1 MPATLFAM
9 NDDRRSGRRARI
21 ERSLRWLERYR
32 PIVDDM
38 QGFLAA
44 LEEPPPVDLMVPR
57 GAERRREVAARLEAR
72 GLATRTFD
80 WAPRHLRLESPLPGG
95 ALPEVVFGLAFRQGV
110 VSSLPCRALDPH
122 PGERILDLCA
132 APGGKTVLLASLA
145 EDRARIL
152 AGDPSASRAGL
163 LVQSLS
169 RMGLT
174 SVITVQQDG
183 NGFPA
188 AAPFD
193 AILLDAPC
201 TGEGI
206 FRVGRPRYE
215 PTGEQGVLRARALQ
229 RRLISR
235 AADLL
240 APGGR
245 MVYSTCS
252 YAPEENE
259 GVISD
264 LLARRDDLRIEALPD
279 GIPGSPGLTRW
290 GEIGFHP
297 DLPRARRLYPH
308 QTGSWGFFLCLLRK
322 DPDSGHY
329 TSGSRREDRPR
340 VEPVDDPEAAAE
352 LRAALEPFGVGREV
366 LDTYHVMPRGKDL
379 WILSRCCPAGSD
391 TDVSRLK
398 IVAPGLRALRRT
410 PRGPRL
416 PNGVLRALDRHLG
429 ARVVELEWDQALA
442 LLEER
447 EQAAAPDAPVGQVA
461 LRAGGQVIGAGYQ
474 RGGRLYLELPKAWR

>member
-1 MPATLFAM
+1 M
-9 NDDRRSGRRARI
+9 NDDRRSGRQARI

-32 PIVDDM
+32 PVVDDM
-38 QGFLAA
+38 QAFLSA
-44 LEEPPPVDLMVPR
+44 LEHLPPVDLLVPR
-57 GAERRREVAARLEAR
+57 GPQRRREVAALLEAR
-72 GLATRTFD
+72 GLSTRGFE
-80 WAPRHLRLESPLPGG
+80 WAPLHLRLETEAPRG

-110 VSSLPCRALDPH
+110 VSSLPCRVLDPQ

-132 APGGKTVLLASLA
+132 APGGKTVMLASLA
-145 EDRARIL
+145 GDRARIL
-152 AGDPSASRAGL
+152 AGDPSASRAGV

-169 RMGLT
+169 RMGLA

-215 PTGEQGVLRARALQ
+215 PSEERGLLRARGLQ

-259 GVISD
+259 SVISD
-264 LLARRDDLRIEALPD
+264 LLARRDDMRIEALPEAL
-279 GIPGSPGLTRW
+279 PGSPGLERW
-290 GEIGFHP
+290 GEVSFHP
-297 DLPRARRLYPH
+297 DLVRARRCYPH

-322 DPDSGHY
+322 DPDSGRY
-329 TSGSRREDRPR
+329 TSGSRRDDRPR
-340 VEPVDDPEAAAE
+340 TEPEGDAASANE
-352 LRAALEPFGVGREV
+352 LRAALQPYGVDRDV
-366 LDTYHVMPRGKDL
+366 LDAYHVIPRGKDL
-379 WILSRCCPAGSD
+379 WILARSCPQGA
-391 TDVSRLK
+391 DVDIARLE

-416 PNGVLRALDRHLG
+416 PNGLLRGLDGHLSD
-429 ARVVELEWDQALA
+429 RVVEMGWEQALA
-442 LLEER
+442 LLEEQER
-447 EQAAAPDAPVGQVA
+447 DAPPDTPTGQVA
-461 LRAGGQVIGAGYQ
+461 LRAAGQIIGAGYQ
-474 RGGRLYLELPKAWR
+474 RGGRLHLELPKAWR

>member
-1 MPATLFAM
+1 MMIDDLLAGCIGNAPCAGSSATVPSWTTC
-9 NDDRRSGRRARI
+9 R
-21 ERSLRWLERYR
+21 
-32 PIVDDM
+32 
-38 QGFLAA
+38 GFLAA

-57 GAERRREVAARLEAR
+57 GAERRLEVAARLEAR

-80 WAPRHLRLESPLPGG
+80 WAPRHLRLESPFPGG
-95 ALPEVVFGLAFRQGV
+95 ALPEVVLGLAFRQG

-152 AGDPSASRAGL
+152 AGGLPRLLAGFAGSEFAL
-163 LVQSLS
+163 HGLTGDHRPAGRQRLS
-169 RMGLT
+169 RRRAL
-174 SVITVQQDG
+174 
-183 NGFPA
+183 
-188 AAPFD
+188 D
-193 AILLDAPC
+193 AISSRRLMQLRGYLWPAGC
-201 TGEGI
+201 KH
-206 FRVGRPRYE
+206 E